1 MNGKFVLQA
10 IISVLVVGATI
21 GMIFTGASIPEWWLP
36 LAVAIVGYLFGVSN
50 GSMRIGGR

>member
-1 MNGKFVLQA
+1 MNGRFILQA

-21 GMIFTGASIPEWWLP
+21 GMIFTKATIPEWWPP

-50 GSMRIGGR
+50 GNLRPRL